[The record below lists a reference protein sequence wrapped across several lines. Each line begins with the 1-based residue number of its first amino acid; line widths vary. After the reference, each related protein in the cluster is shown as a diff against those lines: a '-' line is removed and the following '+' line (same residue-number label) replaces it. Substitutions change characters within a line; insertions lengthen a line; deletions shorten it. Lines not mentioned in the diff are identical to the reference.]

1 MEGSS
6 VTTHRVSFVNPSRDT
21 VLDFHIPV
29 PRTGKPPF
37 DSIFLAF
44 FPLFPFLGAGS
55 TTGVVSKFPP
65 QPRQFLQ
72 CRPLVVNRR
81 NQALLVRPELF
92 ELIREQR
99 TLNPGVPTIQKQEV

>member
-6 VTTHRVSFVNPSRDT
+6 VTTYGVSFVNHSRDT
-21 VLDFHIPV
+21 VLDFHIPIS
-29 PRTGKPPF
+29 RTRKPF

-44 FPLFPFLGAGS
+44 FPLFPFLGAGP

-65 QPRQFLQ
+65 QPRKFLQ
-72 CRPLVVNRR
+72 CRLLVVNRR
-81 NQALLVRPELF
+81 NQPLLVRPEFL
-92 ELIREQR
+92 ELVCEQR